1 MWLRTLITVQLVIG
15 TFAEL
20 GYLAPCVCQSYQ
32 CYGSGENEDKDDP
45 IDVDDEN
52 DCDVEA
58 DQMDD
63 SELAADSAQAVLVS
77 ASARCSARL
86 FTPIVV
92 INLIISMSI
101 VVVNTVIFSSKW
113 LHKYK
118 EP

>member
-1 MWLRTLITVQLVIG
+1 MTQTFITVQLVIG

-45 IDVDDEN
+45 IDVDDGDN

-101 VVVNTVIFSSKW
+101 VVVNTVIFSSK
-113 LHKYK
+113 
-118 EP
+118 